1 MTQVKSSLK
10 DLTKIIYDK
19 LCELKNTTVKDFTSY
34 VMSQYQISIPE
45 PSFRRRIYDVIS
57 VFTCLGYVNKNDGN
71 LEWIGKPS
79 ANQKPP
85 QYSETQNRIETKQQ
99 LLKNK
104 ARMLLIYKT
113 LIKENM
119 EKQKTNNDI
128 RIYIPFIYFECPANE
143 IFIETT
149 NAHSVKMVLSANT
162 SSLSP
167 GEVLENIP
175 FHVSSIIKA
184 INENPEI
191 QQCLD
196 ILDIDLSGK
205 SENDLIFI

>member
-1 MTQVKSSLK
+1 MAQVKSSLK

-19 LCELKNTTVKDFTSY
+19 LCELKHTTVKDFTSY

-57 VFTCLGYVNKNDGN
+57 VFTCLGYVNKTDGN
-71 LEWIGKPS
+71 LEWVGKPS
-79 ANQKPP
+79 NNQKPP
-85 QYSETQNRIETKQQ
+85 QYSETQFRIETKQQ
-99 LLKNK
+99 LLKHK
-104 ARMLLIYKT
+104 ARMLLIYKA

-119 EKQKTNNDI
+119 EKPKTNDT
-128 RIYIPFIYFECPANE
+128 RIYIPFIYFECPSNE
-143 IFIETT
+143 VCIENPNTP
-149 NAHSVKMVLSANT
+149 SVKILLSSKA

-167 GEVLENIP
+167 VEVLTNIP
-175 FHVSSIIKA
+175 FHVSSIMKV

-196 ILDIDLSGK
+196 ILDIDLTGK